1 MFIRVD
7 SAIKSD
13 SKNVINM
20 TPIKNAPHSFL
31 VNNTGAL
38 KGTVSFK
45 CRVTGHMT
53 RVWEQDSCI
62 VGQN

>member
-7 SAIKSD
+7 SAFKSD

-20 TPIKNAPHSFL
+20 TPIKNAHHSFL

-53 RVWEQDSCI
+53 RV
-62 VGQN
+62 